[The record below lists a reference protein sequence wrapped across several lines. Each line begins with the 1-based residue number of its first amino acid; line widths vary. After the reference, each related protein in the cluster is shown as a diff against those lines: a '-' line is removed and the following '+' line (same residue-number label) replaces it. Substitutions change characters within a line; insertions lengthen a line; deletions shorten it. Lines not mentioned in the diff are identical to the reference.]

1 MNINLPKHNQQTYAE
16 LLQTMVWKN
25 KCALCAAT
33 GTGKSYIAAKFVQEA
48 RIEQDTLIL
57 VPSRVSAKIWK
68 MLLPQAAT
76 MTYQGLLYN
85 RPDLSEYKLI
95 ICDEM
100 HHLGADKWG
109 KVFTKLT
116 ESYHG
121 KLLGLTATPIR
132 FLDGNRNIAEEFF
145 DGNVIQ
151 GVQLSDA
158 IQKKILP
165 TFEYVTALYD
175 LPESRKGRKNELTER
190 LYSRLDF
197 LRNEYSFQNILQK
210 HLTGRKLVKAIVFVD
225 SIQEITEVMD
235 SCRKVFPE
243 ALHLDA
249 HSQYSGRE
257 NAETYEQF
265 ENTDKDCFL
274 YVVDILNEGIHL
286 SGANVEI
293 MFRRTRSPIVYLQ
306 QLGRILSVS
315 NAENDVIIFDFVAN
329 HMNMREYTKM
339 QADTVLQLSFDIGD
353 PNRQIVQHDYAL
365 EELEILE
372 KLHRLENNIWT
383 QEEDALMREY
393 YDKHGSGINYLLTV
407 LPNRTRI
414 SIISRAKILGLAGTR
429 REYSQELI
437 DDIKKYY
444 CQKNGIDLIQQK
456 YPGYTRAA
464 ITNIANRMDL
474 TFRSSQPWTPEDD
487 EILKQNAF
495 LSTAE
500 LLKIF
505 PDRTKAGII
514 GRKHILGIT
523 NRSMHTWTEEEIDIL
538 KANAGLTSEEI
549 RSRFFPD
556 LTISNINSARRKYEC
571 RKDRN
576 WQPKKIDRF
585 SVLYQKGGWN
595 AVKENPEFSDMNR
608 AAINGAAHRYNVRST
623 ASRPT
628 TWTEEEKDICRE
640 WLAIPEKE
648 RPPRRELTK
657 RIPAHSENGIK
668 DMCRRLKTD

>member
-16 LLQTMVWKN
+16 LLQNMVWKN

-57 VPSRVSAKIWK
+57 VPSRASAKIWK

-100 HHLGADKWG
+100 HHLGADKWR

-121 KLLGLTATPIR
+121 KLLGLTATLIR
-132 FLDGNRNIAEEFF
+132 FLDGIRNITEEFF

-306 QLGRILSVS
+306 
-315 NAENDVIIFDFVAN
+315 
-329 HMNMREYTKM
+329 
-339 QADTVLQLSFDIGD
+339 
-353 PNRQIVQHDYAL
+353 
-365 EELEILE
+365 
-372 KLHRLENNIWT
+372 
-383 QEEDALMREY
+383 
-393 YDKHGSGINYLLTV
+393 
-407 LPNRTRI
+407 
-414 SIISRAKILGLAGTR
+414 
-429 REYSQELI
+429 
-437 DDIKKYY
+437 
-444 CQKNGIDLIQQK
+444 
-456 YPGYTRAA
+456 
-464 ITNIANRMDL
+464 
-474 TFRSSQPWTPEDD
+474 
-487 EILKQNAF
+487 
-495 LSTAE
+495 
-500 LLKIF
+500 
-505 PDRTKAGII
+505 
-514 GRKHILGIT
+514 
-523 NRSMHTWTEEEIDIL
+523 
-538 KANAGLTSEEI
+538 
-549 RSRFFPD
+549 
-556 LTISNINSARRKYEC
+556 
-571 RKDRN
+571 
-576 WQPKKIDRF
+576 
-585 SVLYQKGGWN
+585 
-595 AVKENPEFSDMNR
+595 
-608 AAINGAAHRYNVRST
+608 
-623 ASRPT
+623 
-628 TWTEEEKDICRE
+628 
-640 WLAIPEKE
+640 
-648 RPPRRELTK
+648 
-657 RIPAHSENGIK
+657 
-668 DMCRRLKTD
+668 